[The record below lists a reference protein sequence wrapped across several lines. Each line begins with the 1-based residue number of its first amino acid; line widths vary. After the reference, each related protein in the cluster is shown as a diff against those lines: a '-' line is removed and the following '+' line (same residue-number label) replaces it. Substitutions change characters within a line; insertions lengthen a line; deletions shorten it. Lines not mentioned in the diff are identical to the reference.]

1 MCPNI
6 SIQVYTGPTRK
17 AFAKSFGAPAL
28 ITHECKVLSGWWT
41 PEWTRNP
48 GHCMIFLHMCPTMQ
62 SRASNRYSSPASSD
76 LIRIDMEPRR
86 SSLLE
91 PAELI
96 KMPTFQPTPW
106 RQAKHVLSRQET
118 CVNWAAARPV
128 YTSDIPGQTSKL
140 LLTSSLLRKTNHRG
154 GASVNDETVHFQ
166 FQLRLQHGDL
176 VLAVNQL
183 LLCSCNL
190 SLQLLHL
197 LLQRLHLSP
206 QRDQLCF
213 LG

>member
-6 SIQVYTGPTRK
+6 FTPVYTGPTGK

-41 PEWTRNP
+41 RNP
-48 GHCMIFLHMCPTMQ
+48 GHCIIFLHMCPNMQ
-62 SRASNRYSSPASSD
+62 SRASNGYSSPASSD

-106 RQAKHVLSRQET
+106 RQAKHVLSRQEA

-140 LLTSSLLRKTNHRG
+140 LLTSSLLRKPITEEEPQSMTKPCTSNSSC
-154 GASVNDETVHFQ
+154 ASNMAT
-166 FQLRLQHGDL
+166 
-176 VLAVNQL
+176 
-183 LLCSCNL
+183 L
-190 SLQLLHL
+190 SL
-197 LLQRLHLSP
+197 LSP
-206 QRDQLCF
+206 SCCCVAATSVCNCCTSCCNACT
-213 LG
+213 